1 MQEFD
6 LTNKVF
12 TDERVILRVDF
23 NVPLKNGRIID
34 DTRIKAALPT
44 IKTIHEKGGRLII
57 LSHLGRPLK
66 KLLPNGEVDK
76 DQFSLKPIAQRLSE
90 LTELPVR
97 FFDDCLGKEVKESVR
112 SMRPGEIFLLENTRF
127 YQGEEKGEP
136 AMAEQLADLGTMFI
150 HDAFGTAH
158 RAHASTATIA
168 TFFPPEKR
176 GFGLLMH
183 SELENAAKVLNNPQR
198 PLVAIVGGAKV
209 SDKLLLLESLLDKVD
224 ILIVGGGMGY
234 TFEKAKGGQI
244 GNSLVEVDRLDL
256 VLNLLAK
263 GKEKGVEILL
273 PEDSIIADK
282 FAADAKIQV
291 SESGRIPDGW
301 MGLDIGP
308 KARLKFGQAIHS
320 AATILWNGPM
330 GVFEMEPFSGGTNAV
345 AEAVIEA
352 TKDGAFSLVGGG
364 DSVTAL
370 NQMGLAD
377 HVSFVSTGGGAML
390 ELIEGKTL
398 PGVRAISG

>member
-1 MQEFD
+1 MKDFS
-6 LTNKVF
+6 LSNRTFN
-12 TDERVILRVDF
+12 DEKVILRVDF
-23 NVPLKNGRIID
+23 NVPIEQGKIVD
-34 DTRIKAALPT
+34 DTRIRAALPT
-44 IKTIHEKGGRLII
+44 IRAIHDNGGALII

-66 KLLPNGEVDK
+66 KLLPDGQVDK
-76 DQFSLKPIAQRLSE
+76 DKFSLKPVAEKLAE
-90 LTELPVR
+90 LVDMPVR
-97 FFDDCLGKEVKESVR
+97 FFDDCLGEEVMNSVQ
-112 SMRPGEIFLLENTRF
+112 SMQPGEIFLLENTRF
-127 YQGEEKGEP
+127 YPGEEKGDPE
-136 AMAEQLADLGTMFI
+136 MAKKLASLGTMFI

-158 RAHASTATIA
+158 REHASTATIA
-168 TFFPPEKR
+168 SFFPPDKR
-176 GFGLLMH
+176 GFGELML
-183 SELENAAKVLNNPQR
+183 SELEHAAKVLEDPKR

-209 SDKLLLLESLLDKVD
+209 SDKLLLLESLLNKVD
-224 ILIVGGGMGY
+224 ILLIGGGMGY

-244 GNSLVEVDRLDL
+244 GNSLVEEDRLDL
-256 VLNLLAK
+256 VLDLLAK

-273 PEDSIIADK
+273 PEDSIIADQ
-282 FAADAKIQV
+282 FAADAEIQV
-291 SESGRIPDGW
+291 SDSGQIPDGW

-308 KARLKFGQAIHS
+308 DARSKFGEAIHS

-377 HVSFVSTGGGAML
+377 QVSFVSTGGGAML

-398 PGVRAISG
+398 PGVRAILG

>member
-1 MQEFD
+1 MKDFS
-6 LTNKVF
+6 LSNRAF
-12 TDERVILRVDF
+12 NDEKVILRVDF
-23 NVPLKNGRIID
+23 NVPIEQGKIVD
-34 DTRIKAALPT
+34 DTRIRAALPT
-44 IKTIHEKGGRLII
+44 IRTIHDNGGALII

-66 KLLPNGEVDK
+66 KLLPDGQVDK
-76 DQFSLKPIAQRLSE
+76 DKFSLKPVAEKLAE
-90 LTELPVR
+90 LVDMPVR
-97 FFDDCLGKEVKESVR
+97 FFDDCLCEEVMSSVQN
-112 SMRPGEIFLLENTRF
+112 MQPGEIFLLENTRF
-127 YQGEEKGEP
+127 YPGEEKGDPE
-136 AMAEQLADLGTMFI
+136 MAKKLASMGTMFI

-158 RAHASTATIA
+158 REHASTATIA
-168 TFFPPEKR
+168 SFFPPEKR
-176 GFGLLMH
+176 GFGELMR
-183 SELENAAKVLNNPQR
+183 SELEHAAKVLEDPKR

-209 SDKLLLLESLLDKVD
+209 SDKLLLLESLLNKVD
-224 ILIVGGGMGY
+224 ILLIGGGMGY

-244 GNSLVEVDRLDL
+244 GNSLVEEDRLDL
-256 VLNLLAK
+256 VLDLLAK

-273 PEDSIIADK
+273 PEDSIIADQ

-291 SESGRIPDGW
+291 SGSGQIPDGW

-308 KARLKFGQAIHS
+308 QARIKFVEAIHS

-377 HVSFVSTGGGAML
+377 QVSFVSTGGGAML

-398 PGVRAISG
+398 PGVRAILG